1 MRGDLPVPPSESTVP
16 PTPLSPSP
24 PPPSL
29 DVDSVFASI
38 LSHDYDVRDIAYNPD
53 GAIVGATL
61 DVMVEKMTPH
71 DALVEPAFHQ
81 IFMMT
86 WRLFVSP
93 PELVNALIG
102 RYNLQPPAVLKDS
115 DLEVWVKRKA
125 TPIRLRVSNLIK
137 TWLENYWRPDT
148 DDSVLTQLS
157 QFVRGTIALQF
168 PAPAQRILEI
178 VRARTISDDS
188 IVSPRP
194 IDRTKSVD
202 RLREG
207 PTSIP
212 APVSPSEIPRPTIN
226 KALFTALKNKT
237 FSTIVVTDFDALE
250 LARQFTIMESK
261 LYLHVQPE
269 EVLELG
275 QAGGAPATNVKA
287 ISTLSTAIT
296 GWVTESILDECDAK
310 KRTNLVKFFIK
321 VADVSKP
328 TYNGKSF

>member
-1 MRGDLPVPPSESTVP
+1 MP

-24 PPPSL
+24 VSPL
-29 DVDSVFASI
+29 DTDSVFASV
-38 LSHDYDVRDIAYNPD
+38 LSHDYDIRDIAYNPE

-81 IFMMT
+81 IFIMT

-93 PELVNALIG
+93 PELVNALIE
-102 RYNLQPPAVLKDS
+102 RYNLQPPTVLQDS

-125 TPIRLRVSNLIK
+125 TPIKLRVSNFIK
-137 TWLENYWRPDT
+137 TWVENYWRPDT
-148 DDSVLTQLS
+148 DDAILTQLS
-157 QFVRGTIALQF
+157 QFVRGTVALQF
-168 PAPAQRILEI
+168 PAPAQRILETI
-178 VRARTISDDS
+178 RARTISDNS

-202 RLREG
+202 RLREA
-207 PTSIP
+207 PTSLP
-212 APVSPSEIPRPTIN
+212 TPVSPSEIPRPTIN
-226 KALFTALKNKT
+226 KTLFGALKNKVY
-237 FSTIVVTDFDALE
+237 SSIAITDFDAQE

-261 LYLHVQPE
+261 LYLHVLPE

-275 QAGGAPATNVKA
+275 QTGGAPATNVKA

-296 GWVTESILDECDAK
+296 GWVTESILDESDAK
-310 KRTNLVKFFIK
+310 RRTNLVKFFIK
-321 VADVSKP
+321 VADVS
-328 TYNGKSF
+328 